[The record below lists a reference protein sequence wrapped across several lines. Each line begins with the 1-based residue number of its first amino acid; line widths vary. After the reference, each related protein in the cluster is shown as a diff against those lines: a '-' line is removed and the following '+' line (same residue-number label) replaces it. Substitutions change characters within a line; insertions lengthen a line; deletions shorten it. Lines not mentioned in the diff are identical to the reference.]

1 MHNGSGVELW
11 ATAIGFLNKV
21 LRIKA
26 IPHRKLEMLAFF
38 LFPLIIAKDCQVDY
52 DC

>member
-38 LFPLIIAKDCQVDY
+38 FVSFDNSKGLPS
-52 DC
+52 